1 MAEKQ
6 FTVIDK
12 AGIHARPASQL
23 VNTANQFKSDIFL
36 VYNGKDTNL
45 KSVLGVMSLGIR
57 NGESF
62 SIRAEGEDAEKAL
75 AALEE
80 TLKEQGLT
88 D

>member
-45 KSVLGVMSLGIR
+45 KSVLGVMSLGIG